1 MASRREFLA
10 SVAAAG
16 LTSSAATPGVSAA
29 HFARWLQ
36 QGRSLRILIL
46 GGTGFSGPHLVARA
60 LERGHSVTTFSRGR
74 TDPPVHTQS
83 FRDVEQLIGDRATDL
98 SALRTGT
105 WDAVIDNSGFRESW
119 TRESA
124 ELLRDRVGR
133 YVYTSST
140 GVYYPYLGDD
150 IREETASVLAVPGGI
165 TDVQRIEYDY
175 GVMKARSEIAVREVF
190 GDERALIVR
199 PTYIMGPGDPS
210 DRVTY
215 WPVRLARGGEIVL
228 PGRPNDPVQYID
240 VRDLTAWMIHLIEED
255 AAGSFN
261 AVGPAAPT
269 GMHQF
274 VHGVHAAF
282 SAAVTFVP
290 IDDYEFLA
298 EQRVLDAIPWIM
310 PVGDNYGSARVNNER
325 ALQRG
330 LSFTPLADSMRDLYE
345 WWLTDAVSAERRAA
359 LTTAA
364 TSLMAREPAIIAAWR
379 AHR

>member
-1 MASRREFLA
+1 
-10 SVAAAG
+10 
-16 LTSSAATPGVSAA
+16 
-29 HFARWLQ
+29 
-36 QGRSLRILIL
+36 
-46 GGTGFSGPHLVARA
+46 
-60 LERGHSVTTFSRGR
+60 
-74 TDPPVHTQS
+74 VHAQS

-150 IREETASVLAVPGGI
+150 IREETAPVLEVPDGI

-215 WPVRLARGGEIVL
+215 WPVRLAQGGEVMI
-228 PGRPNDPVQYID
+228 PGRPSDPVQYID
-240 VRDLTAWMIHLIEED
+240 VRDLTAWMLRLIEED
-255 AAGSFN
+255 APGSFN
-261 AVGPAAPT
+261 AVGPASPT

-282 SAAVTFVP
+282 ATAVSFVP

-310 PVGDNYGSARVNNER
+310 PVGDNYGSARVNNGR
-325 ALQRG
+325 ALERG
-330 LSFTPLADSMRDLYE
+330 LTFTPLADSMRDLHE
-345 WWLTDAVSAERRAA
+345 WWLSDAVPEVRRAA

-364 TSLMAREPAIIAAWR
+364 TSLMAREPAILDAWR
-379 AHR
+379 ARR

>member
-1 MASRREFLA
+1 MASRRDFLTT
-10 SVAAAG
+10 VAALSLG
-16 LTSSAATPGVSAA
+16 GSLATPASGAA
-29 HFARWLQ
+29 RRTPQ

-60 LERGHSVTTFSRGR
+60 LERGHAVTTFSRGR
-74 TDPPVHTQS
+74 TEPPVHAQS

-140 GVYYPYLGDD
+140 GVFYPYLGDD
-150 IREETASVLAVPGGI
+150 IREETAPVLDVPSGI

-175 GVMKARSEIAVREVF
+175 GVMKARSELAVREVF
-190 GDERALIVR
+190 GDERSLIVR

-215 WPVRLARGGEIVL
+215 WPVRLARGGEVMI

-240 VRDLTAWMIHLIEED
+240 VRDLTAWMIRLIEQD

-261 AVGPAAPT
+261 AAGPASPA

-274 VHGVHAAF
+274 VHGVQAAF
-282 SAAVTFVP
+282 STAVTFVP
-290 IDDYEFLA
+290 IEDYEFLA

-330 LSFTPLADSMRDLYE
+330 LSFTPLADSMRDLYD
-345 WWLTDAVSAERRAA
+345 WWLTDAVSEDRRAA

-364 TSLMAREPAIIAAWR
+364 TSLMAREAAILAAWR
-379 AHR
+379 SRR